1 MSEVIRRQQMNPVVG
16 VAGAMM
22 ERRRRQSSSFSQV
35 IQGESNEAEWRKKPE
50 QLLRWRRAPG
60 CVENTSIPRAA
71 ERKMRERERG
81 RNLMPNMKNRGRH
94 KAQ

>member
-22 ERRRRQSSSFSQV
+22 ERRSSFSQV

-71 ERKMRERERG
+71 ERKMRAGERG